1 MPDQRIQPGS
11 ASQARSARPKTLA
24 RPLSRAQGIRL
35 IAQREVNTTVR
46 SKAFIWSFIIVL
58 VAVAVGI
65 LAQGF
70 IGRFMESM
78 VVAEGDTVVAST
90 VDMSAIEEVAG
101 ESDVI
106 FETADSPEAALDA
119 VRSGDA
125 QVALVSGPEAA
136 TMDGLFAA
144 DGSSLDTGAYAQL
157 PYVLVGNES
166 VPTSVDNLLT
176 IAPGQGFLEAEGTQE
191 FMMLFL
197 LSTVFALIYFLA
209 IMMFSQRIA
218 QTVIEEKASR
228 IVELLLSTVKPTTV
242 LAGKII
248 GGTIIAVAEVAAIVI
263 VAFVCFGI
271 SGQTGM
277 LDLLG
282 PAMFWFVALFIVG
295 FILFASLYAAL
306 SATVSRPED
315 VASVTSPLSML
326 VMIPYFLIVFA
337 NQNEAVMTWLS
348 YIPFSSPVAMPVRMF
363 SAGTEWW
370 EPWLALAILLV
381 TVVGA
386 LWVAGRIYENSVL
399 RTGPK
404 VKLKDALKGS

>member
-1 MPDQRIQPGS
+1 MPEQN
-11 ASQARSARPKTLA
+11 SQARPQTLA

-35 IAQREVNTTVR
+35 IAQREVSTTVR
-46 SKAFIWSFIIVL
+46 SKAFVWSFIIML
-58 VAVAVGI
+58 VVIAVGI

-70 IGRFMESM
+70 IGRFMEAM
-78 VVAEGDTVVAST
+78 VVAEDDTVVAST
-90 VDMSAIEEVAG
+90 IDVSQIADASEDSGITFESAA
-101 ESDVI
+101 S
-106 FETADSPEAALDA
+106 AEAALDA
-119 VRSGDA
+119 VRDGQA

-136 TMDGLFAA
+136 ALDGLFDAE
-144 DGSSLDTGAYAQL
+144 GSALDTTDYGQL
-157 PYVLVGNES
+157 PFVLIGEEAVPNS
-166 VPTSVDNLLT
+166 VVNLLT
-176 IAPGQGFLEAEGTQE
+176 IAPGQGFLEAGGSQE
-191 FMMLFL
+191 FMTLFL
-197 LSTVFALIYFLA
+197 LSTVFALIYFLS

-248 GGTIIAVAEVAAIVI
+248 GGTVLAVGEVAAIVI
-263 VAFVCFGI
+263 VALACFAI
-271 SGQTGM
+271 TGQTGM

-282 PAMFWFVALFIVG
+282 PSMIWFVVLFIVG

-348 YIPFSSPVAMPVRMF
+348 YIPFSSPVALPVRMF
-363 SAGTEWW
+363 SAGVAWW
-370 EPWLALAILLV
+370 EPFLALAILLV

-404 VKLKDALKGS
+404 VKLKDALRGS

>member
-1 MPDQRIQPGS
+1 MSGQHHPEG
-11 ASQARSARPKTLA
+11 RSTLA
-24 RPLSRAQGIRL
+24 RPLSRAEGIRL
-35 IAQREVNTTVR
+35 IAQREVVTTVR
-46 SKAFIWSFIIVL
+46 SKAFVWSFVIVL
-58 VAVAVGI
+58 AAVAIGI

-78 VVAEGDTVVAST
+78 MMPEDDTVVATT
-90 VDMSAIEEVAG
+90 VEVGELVALAEDAGVVFVSAGSAE
-101 ESDVI
+101 D
-106 FETADSPEAALDA
+106 ALAA

-125 QVALVSGPEAA
+125 QVALLSGPESASLE
-136 TMDGLFAA
+136 LFTSE
-144 DGSSLDTGAYAQL
+144 GSRLESGAFLSQ
-157 PYVLVGNES
+157 PYVLIGTDN
-166 VPTSVDNLLT
+166 VPTSVVGLLT
-176 IAPGQGFLEAEGTQE
+176 IEPAQGFLQQEGTQG
-191 FMMLFL
+191 FMFLFL
-197 LSTVFALIYFLA
+197 MSTVFALVYFMS

-228 IVELLLSTVKPTTV
+228 IVELLLSTVKPATV

-248 GGTIIAVAEVAAIVI
+248 GGTVLAVAEVASIVI
-263 VAFVCFGI
+263 VALVCFAI
-271 SGQTGM
+271 TGQGNL

-282 PAMFWFVALFIVG
+282 APLIWFVVLFFVG
-295 FILFASLYAAL
+295 FVLFASLYAAL
-306 SATVSRPED
+306 AATVSRPED

-337 NQNEAVMTWLS
+337 NQNEAVMIWLS

-363 SAGTEWW
+363 NTGVEWW
-370 EPWLALAILLV
+370 EPFLALAILLV

-404 VKLKDALKGS
+404 VNLRDALRAS